1 MKPVVLERPPV
12 DVVDSVAYD
21 ALTRQEFQNMP
32 VGKSC
37 RLLAENLA
45 KRAAYE
51 KTRDEA
57 LAEQLKALAS
67 TNPYVSIN
75 WRQNPLLIFSF
86 KCSTTCS

>member
-67 TNPYVSIN
+67 IN